1 MPRGSWLANLRPQ
14 AGAEIPAGLRFIGA
28 ALSGAALSLS
38 YTGLHLSI
46 YSWVCIGILISSL
59 FGGRPR
65 VALGCGFLHGLLFV
79 LTSVPWI
86 ATVLTAHGG
95 LSVAGGWGLLLLIA
109 IAWGILVGGFAW
121 AVHRLSRQ
129 STELACLGAP
139 FIWVTFEFIRAHLPE
154 ISFPWNLLGYPA
166 AANLC
171 LVQLTTITG
180 IYGLSFLVAGFNALL
195 SWTMASNTLTL
206 GRRIAC
212 GVTATAILLS
222 AALAGP
228 RLAPQAQAHHFA
240 RAVQLNF
247 PEVESYP
254 ADWFQAHAADLLS
267 AVDQALA
274 RSADLP
280 LEESVLALVRA
291 GLDAHRVNPEL
302 HKVLVEQ
309 VLNRGLLNHLDVSRA
324 IQERIEG
331 ELRRRAPGLAV
342 DKVRMTAFVLE
353 TCVEALTHRA
363 VVEAPDWLTS
373 GMLEQ
378 EATAAGVM
386 DRVHVLEEGVTRVF

>member
-1 MPRGSWLANLRPQ
+1 MPRGSWLADLRPQ

-86 ATVLTAHGG
+86 ATVLTVHGG
-95 LSVAGGWGLLLLIA
+95 LSVAGGWGVLLLIA

-139 FIWVTFEFIRAHLPE
+139 FIWVTFEFIRAYLPE

-195 SWTMASNTLTL
+195 SWTIASNTLTL

-212 GVTATAILLS
+212 GVAATAILLS

-247 PEVESYP
+247 PESQAYP
-254 ADWFQAHAADLLS
+254 GDWFQLHATDL
-267 AVDQALA
+267 
-274 RSADLP
+274 
-280 LEESVLALVRA
+280 E
-291 GLDAHRVNPEL
+291 
-302 HKVLVEQ
+302 
-309 VLNRGLLNHLDVSRA
+309 
-324 IQERIEG
+324 
-331 ELRRRAPGLAV
+331 ELRRISLAPSAARPDLLVWPEAPAPFSFQDVQFARFASKLAIEFQHPFLAGAV
-342 DKVRMTAFVLE
+342 EWKHPVDPSDKVPPGRLAPYNS
-353 TCVEALTHRA
+353 ALLFDA
-363 VVEAPDWLTS
+363 Q
-373 GMLEQ
+373 GQ
-378 EATAAGVM
+378 
-386 DRVHVLEEGVTRVF
+386 RVFVYDKVHLVPFGEYEPFPLIHRVVTSVSD

>member
-1 MPRGSWLANLRPQ
+1 MPRGSWLADLRPQ

-86 ATVLTAHGG
+86 ATVLTVHGG
-95 LSVAGGWGLLLLIA
+95 LSVAGGWGVLLLIA

-139 FIWVTFEFIRAHLPE
+139 FIWVTFEFIRAYLPE

-195 SWTMASNTLTL
+195 SWTIASNTLTL

-212 GVTATAILLS
+212 GVAATAILLS

-240 RAVQLNF
+240 RAVNRTPRIGFRRTPQISTKSD
-247 PEVESYP
+247 ESASP
-254 ADWFQAHAADLLS
+254 
-267 AVDQALA
+267 
-274 RSADLP
+274 LP
-280 LEESVLALVRA
+280 RKNQTFSS
-291 GLDAHRVNPEL
+291 G
-302 HKVLVEQ
+302 
-309 VLNRGLLNHLDVSRA
+309 
-324 IQERIEG
+324 
-331 ELRRRAPGLAV
+331 LRRPRLFRSKIRNSQGLPRRWRSV
-342 DKVRMTAFVLE
+342 SGTHSLRGPSNGKHRWI
-353 TCVEALTHRA
+353 HRA
-363 VVEAPDWLTS
+363 WRPMAVLCRTTARCFLTPKAS
-373 GMLEQ
+373 VYSY
-378 EATAAGVM
+378 TTKFIWFRSVSTSPF
-386 DRVHVLEEGVTRVF
+386 H